1 MYYTAKR
8 SHIFWEIKRQQA
20 VDYIAKSV
28 VSNKQ
33 QATSSALHCKE
44 KRYFL
49 GDKISEKKTDIIFLT
64 TVEDIRTSSKKWLHK
79 NLLVLLVNKTDTRTT
94 HLSKGVII

>member
-1 MYYTAKR
+1 VA
-8 SHIFWEIKRQQA
+8 
-20 VDYIAKSV
+20 
-28 VSNKQ
+28 SNKNWK
-33 QATSSALHCKE
+33 L
-44 KRYFL
+44 
-49 GDKISEKKTDIIFLT
+49 KITTANKGGRQKIRKNTDIIFLT

>member
-1 MYYTAKR
+1 LNKNWELKITA
-8 SHIFWEIKRQQA
+8 A
-20 VDYIAKSV
+20 
-28 VSNKQ
+28 NK
-33 QATSSALHCKE
+33 
-44 KRYFL
+44 
-49 GDKISEKKTDIIFLT
+49 DIIFLT

>member
-1 MYYTAKR
+1 MFLRSR
-8 SHIFWEIKRQQA
+8 SHLDYLSSGIEQKLEAENKGGRQ
-20 VDYIAKSV
+20 
-28 VSNKQ
+28 
-33 QATSSALHCKE
+33 
-44 KRYFL
+44 
-49 GDKISEKKTDIIFLT
+49 KIRKNTDIIFLT